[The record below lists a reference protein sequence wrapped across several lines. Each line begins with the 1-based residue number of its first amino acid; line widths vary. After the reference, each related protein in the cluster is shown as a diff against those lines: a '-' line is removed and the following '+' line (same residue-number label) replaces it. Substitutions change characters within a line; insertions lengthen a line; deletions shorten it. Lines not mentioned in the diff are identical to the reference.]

1 MEKLFLKKSKAK
13 HELKTEFTDGTKLIW
28 VDASESSK
36 GFRFEKMWCDER
48 IDKET
53 FDLLIAPSY
62 FGKYENIIWV

>member
-1 MEKLFLKKSKAK
+1 M
-13 HELKTEFTDGTKLIW
+13 
-28 VDASESSK
+28 DASESSK